1 MSKPFSP
8 PIKRLGTKT
17 KIMQTL
23 IAFFPE
29 HEAFIEPFSGSGS
42 VFFNKPQALYNFIN
56 DADANIALTYNMLQ
70 DPIQTAALIDYL
82 EFVPYSVQIWEQ
94 LKVLQPKNDIEKVAK
109 FLILSNWGLLGQG
122 ATLKISLDS
131 PKCQMLKLINA
142 TVKRLANSKIKW
154 HSCDFEKF
162 LNSVAIT
169 ERINDTDLKKTFI
182 YCDPPYLN
190 TTNNYDTPA
199 WKVADLERL
208 ILACINKGCKFAISE
223 FGSPE
228 VLALQEKYGLH
239 LNIIGEVKNLKN
251 RRTEILLTNYIPS
264 KQQKIF

>member
-17 KIMQTL
+17 KIMQKL

-29 HEAFIEPFSGSGS
+29 HDAFIEPFSGSGS
-42 VFFNKPQALYNFIN
+42 VFFNKPQALYKFLN

-70 DPIQTAALIDYL
+70 DPEQTAALIDYL

-94 LKVLQPKNDIEKVAK
+94 IKKMQPQNDIERVAK
-109 FLILSNWGLLGQG
+109 FLILSNWSYMGTCNSLI
-122 ATLKISLDS
+122 LKLSS

-142 TVKRLANSKIKW
+142 TVKLLANGKIKW

-162 LNSVAIT
+162 LANISIS
-169 ERINDTDLKKTFI
+169 DDLDRSKSFI

-190 TTNNYDTPA
+190 TYDNYDTPA
-199 WKVADLERL
+199 WKVEDLERL
-208 ILACINKGCKFAISE
+208 ILACQNKVCKFAISE
-223 FGSPE
+223 FDSPD
-228 VLALQEKYGLH
+228 VLNLQNKYGLH
-239 LNIIGEVKNLKN
+239 LNIIGEVKNMKN
-251 RRTEILLTNYIPS
+251 RRTEILLTNYTPS